1 MQKKEIQNLIF
12 PDTKKTEKKA
22 KNNMEKNKYKTD
34 INQLQIVNF
43 QMENEIKITDSLI
56 MHKNLIIFSIK
67 FNENN
72 QIEKIHL
79 NNNYINIAKVSYIL
93 HNMAKEK
100 RITFINT
107 VNEKYDK
114 EMKIKLLLNKISD
127 LKFKLSINGNYNIP
141 SIITEVSKEY
151 IKSSILT
158 DDSIILNKKT
168 INEKTKKN
176 RSNNIVNKNILNI
189 NPEKFKRKKYLYYEA
204 LSPKIINNITNN
216 MKNYLNNK
224 FNVNNAHSNED
235 KNTNNSLYSFNSS
248 FDSNNLSCTLNNKMM
263 IQELEELSLM
273 ENKKSNKLLYQSN
286 DNSNTK
292 NTNNSSNKNNNIYY
306 NHNSNPINENDK
318 QNQDDNYI
326 FFQL

>member
-43 QMENEIKITDSLI
+43 QMENEIKNTDSRI
-56 MHKNLIIFSIK
+56 TQKNLIIFSIK